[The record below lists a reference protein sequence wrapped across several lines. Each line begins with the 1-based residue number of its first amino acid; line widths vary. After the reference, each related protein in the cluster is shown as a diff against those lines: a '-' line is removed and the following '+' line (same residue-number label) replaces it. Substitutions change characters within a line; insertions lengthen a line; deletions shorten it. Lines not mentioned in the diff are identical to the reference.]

1 MHEKSV
7 VTRLLAVKLRFT
19 PRPRLSVD
27 ELLQLLH
34 EDEHQHSV
42 WPSEII
48 SKSAS
53 KSWGHLRQSEPRW
66 RPSSHQERRTFRL
79 QGFPQDFHDPLQ
91 RRQQPCLS
99 HVVQTLLIFS
109 RRGSRSF
116 AIDSLRRQLA
126 HRLSL
131 RQSRR
136 PVTPV
141 CALGLHL

>member
-1 MHEKSV
+1 MSV
-7 VTRLLAVKLRFT
+7 VTHLLAVKAPGLLLR
-19 PRPRLSVD
+19 RRLSVD
-27 ELLQLLH
+27 EPLQLLH
-34 EDEHQHSV
+34 EDEHQHGV
-42 WPSEII
+42 WPNEII

-53 KSWGHLRQSEPRW
+53 KSWSHLRQSEPRW
-66 RPSSHQERRTFRL
+66 RPSSHQEGRAFRL
-79 QGFPQDFHDPLQ
+79 QRFPQDFHDPLQ
-91 RRQQPCLS
+91 RRQPPYLG

-136 PVTPV
+136 PGTPA